1 MGNEERLVYTA
12 APRLTF
18 TFVRRA
24 LMFTFRRALRMC
36 VFAPASDPSPRYLM
50 LLSRERI
57 CLYCLYVCMEDCEM
71 IKLGE
76 IIVRGIRRGVYV
88 GTVLIGGNRSE
99 IDGRRSNWR
108 AVLR

>member
-57 CLYCLYVCMEDCEM
+57 SMS
-71 IKLGE
+71 
-76 IIVRGIRRGVYV
+76 VRMY
-88 GTVLIGGNRSE
+88 
-99 IDGRRSNWR
+99 GR
-108 AVLR
+108 LRDDKTGRDNCARD